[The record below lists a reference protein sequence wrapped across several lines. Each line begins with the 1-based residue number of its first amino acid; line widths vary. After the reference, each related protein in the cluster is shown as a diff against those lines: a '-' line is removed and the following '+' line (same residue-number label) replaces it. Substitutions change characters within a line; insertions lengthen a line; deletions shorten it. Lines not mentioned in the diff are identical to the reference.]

1 MPLIW
6 HKNVVL
12 FIENKYKLNFVKMSK
27 MKNIRTDVDGQAQDS
42 MQRLNQEKYKKNVS
56 VLKFKC
62 VGIVLLS
69 KHA

>member
-1 MPLIW
+1 
-6 HKNVVL
+6 
-12 FIENKYKLNFVKMSK
+12 MSK
-27 MKNIRTDVDGQAQDS
+27 MKNIRTDVLGQAQDS

-62 VGIVLLS
+62 VAIVLLS